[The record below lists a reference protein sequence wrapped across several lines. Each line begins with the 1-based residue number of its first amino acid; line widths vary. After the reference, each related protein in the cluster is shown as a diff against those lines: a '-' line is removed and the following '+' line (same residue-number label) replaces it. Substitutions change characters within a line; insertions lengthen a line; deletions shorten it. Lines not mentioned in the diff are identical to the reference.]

1 MIMGRVIDIFSRQEL
16 EENSNGEPDS
26 SECQFI
32 EYDPEM
38 LMAPELFI
46 DLARSNLF
54 DDCWVPLSWD
64 ENGVVVLVDDPSD
77 LGKRASIKAALTT
90 DRIIYTIGSKDDIKA
105 FINRSFSQLAIDD
118 FLLKAMSGEEPV
130 EVPKLVDFI
139 IAKAYS
145 HSASDIYFE
154 SSAVSGENRVLFR
167 LDGVYQEYM
176 TLAETVAFD
185 IVKWIKSM
193 ANLDV
198 KDRELAKVGHLEFKS
213 DDVPVTQITVTTYP
227 IDGLWEDVVLKI
239 LTP

>member
-1 MIMGRVIDIFSRQEL
+1 MGQVIEIFSPQEP

-38 LMAPELFI
+38 PIADELFT
-46 DLARSNLF
+46 DLDRSNLL

-64 ENGVVVLVDDPSD
+64 ENGIVVLVDDPLD
-77 LGKRASIKAALTT
+77 LEKQAIVKTALKTKK
-90 DRIIYTIGSKDDIKA
+90 IIFATGVKEDIEA
-105 FINRSFSQLAIDD
+105 FINRSFSDLEMHD
-118 FLLKAMSGEEPV
+118 FLSKAMSGEGPID
-130 EVPKLVDFI
+130 VPKLVDFI

-154 SSAVSGENRVLFR
+154 SSAVSGENRVLFW

-193 ANLDV
+193 AGLDV
-198 KDRELAKVGHLEFKS
+198 TDRELAKVGHLKLKNH
-213 DDVPVTQITVTTYP
+213 DVPEIQITVTTYP